1 MATRNNRETAA
12 PAETVAAKTV
22 AITQAERAPRGV
34 LSITYDSL
42 TKIMT
47 MAWSD
52 GVRAELDVS
61 KLSDDVLEQAR
72 IHGLRQKLGD
82 AAAMSRNPETGQSAT
97 IADKRA
103 RVDAVAQYLRDGHWT
118 APTRATPETSNRAIL
133 VDALCRL
140 NTSADRAKIADA
152 IAAKTPAEI
161 AAMSAVPRVAS
172 VIAAIRAERSAVSAE
187 SAESMLDE
195 LIG

>member
-1 MATRNNRETAA
+1 MATRTNRAET
-12 PAETVAAKTV
+12 AETVAQV
-22 AITQAERAPRGV
+22 ALATNQAERAPRGV
-34 LSITYDSL
+34 LSIAYDPL

-61 KLSDDVLEQAR
+61 KLSDDVLEQAK

-97 IADKRA
+97 IADKRS
-103 RVDAVAQYLRDGHWT
+103 RVEAVAQYLRDGHWT
-118 APTRATPETSNRAIL
+118 APTRATPETSSRAIL
-133 VDALCRL
+133 VEALCRL

>member
-1 MATRNNRETAA
+1 MATRNNRET
-12 PAETVAAKTV
+12 V
-22 AITQAERAPRGV
+22 AITQTERAPRGV
-34 LSITYDSL
+34 LSITYNSL

-52 GVRAELDVS
+52 GVRVGLDVS

-97 IADKRA
+97 IADKRN